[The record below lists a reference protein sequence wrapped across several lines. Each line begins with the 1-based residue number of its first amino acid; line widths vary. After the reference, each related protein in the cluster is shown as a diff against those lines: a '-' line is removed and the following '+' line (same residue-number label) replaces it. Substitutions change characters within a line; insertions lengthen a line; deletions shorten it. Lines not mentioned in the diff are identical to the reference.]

1 MGRITVTPSGCEIMS
16 EGIIRLAEA
25 LDDENMIG
33 HTRSFVDDIENGLD
47 MMRRNLH
54 PWMNDI
60 AAIQWQGILCL
71 GMGGSA
77 AGGDFLSILCDRF
90 GSLPVRT
97 SRSYD
102 IPAWWNAEYLII
114 ATSHSGNTEETIS
127 AVEIAAKEGG
137 TIIVISSGG
146 VMAGLSELHES
157 VHLISAPGGQPPRTA
172 FGHLFSRQ
180 LALLNQL
187 DVLPEMIDSEMISRL
202 KRANEE
208 CDIINEPEGPIASLA
223 LSLMEHEIALLGP
236 TELQPSLVRMKNQF
250 NENSARFARIGVIPE
265 MNHNEIVAWGG
276 IGNDSDPKSREQGL
290 LILTWDGIGRRVK
303 QRMDWFVANCPT
315 DTVWRIHGEGSSL
328 IEALLHLCITMDWL
342 SIALGLLHGK
352 NPADIEPIIA
362 LKAHLQS
369 VDQ

>member
-1 MGRITVTPSGCEIMS
+1 MGCIAITPSGREKMS
-16 EGIIRLAEA
+16 EGIVRLAEA

-33 HTRSFVDDIENGLD
+33 HTRSFVDDIKNGLD
-47 MMRRNLH
+47 MMQRNLH
-54 PWMNDI
+54 PWLHDI
-60 AAIQWQGILCL
+60 AGSSWQGVLCL

-90 GSLPVRT
+90 GTLPVKT
-97 SRSYD
+97 SRSYE
-102 IPAWWNAEYLII
+102 IPAWWNEQHLII

-127 AVEIAAKEGG
+127 AVEIAANNGG

-146 VMAGLSELHES
+146 VLSGLSELHEN
-157 VHLISAPGGQPPRTA
+157 VHLISSPGGQPPRTA

-187 DVLPEMIDSEMISRL
+187 DILPEMIDDEMISRL
-202 KRANEE
+202 QTANES
-208 CDIINEPEGPIASLA
+208 CDIIADPEGSIASLA
-223 LSLMEHEIALLGP
+223 LSLMEHDIALLGP
-236 TELQPSLVRMKNQF
+236 NELHPALVRMKNQF
-250 NENSARFARIGVIPE
+250 NENSARFARIGVVPE

-276 IGNDSDPKSREQGL
+276 IGDNSDPKSSEQGL
-290 LILTWDGIGRRVK
+290 LILTWDAIGQRVE

-315 DTVWRIHGEGSSL
+315 ETAWRIHGEGETL

-352 NPADIEPIIA
+352 DPAGIEPIHA

-369 VDQ
+369 VD

>member
-1 MGRITVTPSGCEIMS
+1 MVCIAVTSSGRENMS
-16 EGIIRLAEA
+16 EGIVRLAEA
-25 LDDENMIG
+25 LDREDMIG

-47 MMRRNLH
+47 VMRRNLH
-54 PWMNDI
+54 PWLQNI
-60 AAIQWQGILCL
+60 AETPWQGILCL

-90 GSLPVRT
+90 GTLPVKI
-97 SRSYD
+97 SRSYE
-102 IPAWWNAEYLII
+102 IPTWWNEQHLII

-146 VMAGLSELHES
+146 VLAGLSELHER
-157 VHLISAPGGQPPRTA
+157 VHLISSPGDQPPRTA

-187 DVLPEMIDSEMISRL
+187 DILPEMIDDAMISRL
-202 KRANEE
+202 KIANEA
-208 CDIINEPEGPIASLA
+208 CDIIAEPEGSIASLA
-223 LSLMEHEIALLGP
+223 LSLMDHEIALLGP
-236 TELQPSLVRMKNQF
+236 NELHPSLVRMKNQF

-276 IGNDSDPKSREQGL
+276 IGDDNDPNSSEQGL
-290 LILTWDGIGRRVK
+290 LILTWDGIGHRVK

-315 DTVWRIHGEGSSL
+315 ETAWRIHGEGSSL
-328 IEALLHLCITMDWL
+328 IEAVLHLCITMDWL

-352 NPADIEPIIA
+352 DPAGIEPILA

-369 VDQ
+369 VD